1 MFRDLYDT
9 VTRTIPSNGK
19 SAPTINSTTYTL
31 FIGEPITP
39 KIVDVIF
46 HDPATIIKWSD
57 GVKTVVK
64 CQKGDTYDHEKGLAM
79 AVMKRFFG
87 NKGSFN
93 DVFKKWLPKETYQNK
108 GNKIEVTVKPDMKE
122 VEKQLEGIKEK
133 LGLSF

>member
-1 MFRDLYDT
+1 MFRALYDT
-9 VTRTIPSNGK
+9 VTNTIPSNGT
-19 SAPTINSTTYTL
+19 SAPPSNSKTYTL

-64 CQKGDTYDHEKGLAM
+64 CQKGDKYDPEKGLAM
-79 AVMKRFFG
+79 AIAKRWYG

-108 GNKIEVTVKPDMKE
+108 GSKIEATVKPDEKE

-133 LGLSF
+133 LGLLF